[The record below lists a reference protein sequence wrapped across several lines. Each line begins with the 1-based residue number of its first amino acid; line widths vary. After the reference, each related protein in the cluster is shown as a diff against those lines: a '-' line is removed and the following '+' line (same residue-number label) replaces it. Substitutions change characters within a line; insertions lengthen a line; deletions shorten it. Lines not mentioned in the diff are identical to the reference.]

1 MKKELSSVKGT
12 VGNKLM
18 ENLDSIKITTT
29 KSSLVEACEKVL
41 ENLNN
46 KDKNEFLE
54 VLKKKKDHT
63 SALMY
68 VYNYVLKGDN
78 LGVI

>member
-12 VGNKLM
+12 VGNRLM
-18 ENLDSIKITTT
+18 ENINSIKIATS
-29 KSSLVEACEKVL
+29 KSSLVEECERVL
-41 ENLNN
+41 KDLNN
-46 KDKNEFLE
+46 KDKNEFLDI
-54 VLKKKKDHT
+54 LKKKKDHT

-68 VYNYVLKGDN
+68 VYNYMLKGDN